1 MRRRFAAAFAIGLA
15 SAAWLGGPRSAL
27 ANGAFPFVSQLV
39 SNRSHPEQLV
49 LRGNFG
55 LVVSRDG
62 GENWDWLC
70 EAGMGYQNVEP
81 PVALLD
87 SGAIVLAL
95 PTGIARSDETWCDFV
110 TVPNAAGYFVDVSVE
125 HAKPKAAV
133 ALSVDVKAVSSQ
145 VWESLDDGKT
155 FSPLGPVIPDF
166 LATTL
171 DVAAAD
177 ARVIYVSGTS
187 SDGKGLLL
195 RSSDHA
201 QSFEPHEL
209 PSRLLISTAPYI
221 SALDPKSLDTVY
233 VRSDSAPGTLMITRN
248 GGKSF
253 EEMLRLS
260 APIKAFAL
268 SPDGGTVLAATVGN
282 GIYQLDTTTLGSEKI
297 ACTGVWCFT
306 WTEGGVFACGDIV
319 ANGFLVAASADEGRS
334 FQSLVTPTCLR
345 GPLACDAASAIGKE
359 CPGAWPSQRSLLG
372 PNACITDVPQPSR
385 DCLASG
391 GSGGMSPGAAGAAE
405 PPGAAGGDD
414 TTGGTESAGGG
425 NSAGGS
431 RANGAAGGAGKAS
444 TSPGSRGGCSLGVI
458 PAPSGRSATPLLALL
473 GLAALAR
480 RVRAGSRPRNA
491 RQHDP
496 SDEGGEQADADEN
509 RRSQPQA
516 FPGDDA
522 RNARRR
528 RRVEHGHG
536 LADLEVGR

>member
-1 MRRRFAAAFAIGLA
+1 
-15 SAAWLGGPRSAL
+15 L

-39 SNRSHPEQLV
+39 SNPSHPEQLV

-55 LVVSRDG
+55 LVVSRDRG
-62 GENWDWLC
+62 KNWDWLC

-81 PVALLD
+81 PIALLD

-95 PTGIARSDETWCDFV
+95 PTGLARSDETWCEFV

-133 ALSVDVKAVSSQ
+133 ALSVDVKAVTSQ

-155 FSPLGPVIPDF
+155 FTPLGPVIPDF

-171 DVAAAD
+171 DVAAD
-177 ARVIYVSGTS
+177 AQVIYVSGTS
-187 SDGKGLLL
+187 SDGRGLLL
-195 RSSDHA
+195 RSNDHA

-233 VRSDSAPGTLMITRN
+233 VRSDSAPGVLMITRN

-282 GIYQLDTTTLGSEKI
+282 GVYQLDTTMLASEKI

-306 WTEGGVFACGDIV
+306 WTKDGVFACGDIV

-345 GPLACDAASAIGKE
+345 GPLACDATSAIGKE
-359 CPGAWPSQRSLLG
+359 CPGAWPSQRSRLG
-372 PNACITDVPQPSR
+372 PNACITDVPEPSR
-385 DCLASG
+385 DCLASA

-405 PPGAAGGDD
+405 QPGTGGSDD
-414 TTGGTESAGGG
+414 TGGTESASGS

-431 RANGAAGGAGKAS
+431 KPSSAAGSGGRASTPPSPSPSSSGGCALGVVPAPFEGAAAS
-444 TSPGSRGGCSLGVI
+444 VST
-458 PAPSGRSATPLLALL
+458 LL
-473 GLAALAR
+473 GLTTLAR
-480 RVRAGSRPRNA
+480 RVRARRSPRNA
-491 RQHDP
+491 RQHNP

-522 RNARRR
+522 RDARRR

-536 LADLEVGR
+536 LADREVGR

>member
-1 MRRRFAAAFAIGLA
+1 MRLRLATAFAIGLA
-15 SAAWLGGPRSAL
+15 CAGWWGAPRTVL

-39 SNRSHPEQLV
+39 SNPSHPEQLV

-62 GENWDWLC
+62 GKNWDWLC

-81 PVALLD
+81 PIALLD

-95 PTGIARSDETWCDFV
+95 PTGVARSDETWCDFT

-133 ALSVDVKAVSSQ
+133 ALSVDVKAVTSQ

-155 FSPLGPVIPDF
+155 FAPLGPAIPDF

-171 DVAAAD
+171 DVAATD
-177 ARVIYVSGTS
+177 AQVIYVSGTS

-195 RSSDHA
+195 RSNDHA
-201 QSFEPHEL
+201 QSFESHEL
-209 PSRLLISTAPYI
+209 PSSLLISTAPYI
-221 SALDPKSLDTVY
+221 SALDPKLLDTVY
-233 VRSDSAPGTLMITRN
+233 VRSDSAPGTLMITRD
-248 GGKSF
+248 GGKHF

-282 GIYQLDTTTLGSEKI
+282 GVYRLDTTTLASQKV
-297 ACTGVWCFT
+297 ACTGVWCFA

-319 ANGFLVAASADEGRS
+319 ANGFLVAGSADQGRT

-372 PNACITDVPQPSR
+372 PNACITDVPEPNQ

-391 GSGGMSPGAAGAAE
+391 GSGGMSQGTAGAAE
-405 PPGAAGGDD
+405 QPGAGGSDEA
-414 TTGGTESAGGG
+414 TGGTESAGGSASG
-425 NSAGGS
+425 GSKPSAGAGNGGTPSGPLSPS
-431 RANGAAGGAGKAS
+431 RSSSGGCTLGAA
-444 TSPGSRGGCSLGVI
+444 PL
-458 PAPSGRSATPLLALL
+458 PLGRSAASWLALLAL
-473 GLAALAR
+473 GALR
-480 RVRAGSRPRNA
+480 RRHA
-491 RQHDP
+491 RQHHP
-496 SDEGGEQADADEN
+496 RNQAGEEADADED
-509 RRSQPQA
+509 RR
-516 FPGDDA
+516 G
-522 RNARRR
+522 
-528 RRVEHGHG
+528 
-536 LADLEVGR
+536 